1 MKVLERT
8 PNKFYLLILFS
19 YFCGVLTYHLFTI
32 HKQFT
37 TIQSYNKLFYQN
49 DAITSTQ
56 QTHVKSNPPP
66 LTISNCNN
74 LFAETTDELSNY
86 HPDIKNR
93 KIKLYKDKEI
103 IVDDILYGYDVLF
116 EKTQRF
122 ALSKWLGV
130 QCQQDP
136 SDAFLIQM
144 LLWQIKPDLIIDL
157 GGSAL
162 FFASIMNYYNQTGKI
177 ITIDIK
183 DFDKNWINLCKDCSN
198 PAESSLWKQYVT
210 FYKGYTTDPKI
221 LATVEK
227 YVNQSEVVF
236 INQDASHYGDDVYQD
251 LVAYSKFESVGS
263 YIIAQD
269 TKLDRINRRKT
280 INSNIEKF
288 ISENNNFIINREVE
302 TQFYYT
308 QHAKG
313 YLKRIK

>member
-1 MKVLERT
+1 MKFIDRI
-8 PNKFYLLILFS
+8 PIKYYPLILFS
-19 YFCGVLTYHLFTI
+19 YFCGMLTYHLFMQI
-32 HKQFT
+32 KC
-37 TIQSYNKLFYQN
+37 S
-49 DAITSTQ
+49 
-56 QTHVKSNPPP
+56 PPV
-66 LTISNCNN
+66 TISNCND
-74 LFAETTDELSNY
+74 LYAQTTDELSNY

-157 GGSAL
+157 GTNNGGSAL
-162 FFASIMNYYNQTGKI
+162 FCASIMNYYNQKGKI
-177 ITIDIK
+177 VTVDVK
-183 DFDKNWINLCKDCSN
+183 NYTENWINFCTDCSN
-198 PAESSLWKQYVT
+198 PAESPLWKKYVT
-210 FYKGYTTDPKI
+210 FYQGYTTDPNIVEK
-221 LATVEK
+221 VEK
-227 YVNQSEVVF
+227 YVNQSKVVF
-236 INQDASHYGDDVYQD
+236 VIQDASHAGVDVYQD
-251 LVAYSKFESVGS
+251 LVAYSKFVSVGS

-269 TKLDRINRRKT
+269 TKLDRINRGRDIT
-280 INSNIEKF
+280 SNIEKF
-288 ISENNNFIINREVE
+288 INENNNFIINREVE